1 MDPSCDDSNSS
12 DGSAHIIGP
21 LRFDPNAKPQLS
33 TKATAFSIDALI
45 GKRKR
50 TNLND
55 SNFSSDEG
63 ECCDSKCR
71 SPDPVPTKRQRT
83 DVSLAPLGKIM
94 CDIGIEVCEEKNET
108 L

>member
-12 DGSAHIIGP
+12 DGSAQILGP

-45 GKRKR
+45 GKRKHS
-50 TNLND
+50 NLND
-55 SNFSSDEG
+55 STCSSDGEV

-71 SPDPVPTKRQRT
+71 SPDSLLTKRQRT
-83 DVSLAPLGKIM
+83 DACLAPLGKI
-94 CDIGIEVCEEKNET
+94 IEEGVC
-108 L
+108 